1 MKFIILCSWL
11 KFLIKVLH
19 FNFLSIKKTKK
30 KKLSIIKSPKNYF
43 PLLKYLIKTNS
54 FNRYHS
60 PSILT
65 VKRSIKLV
73 VTLFSHSFKLVVT
86 LLSHSPACQICN
98 NIQHILNVFFFL
110 HIIEIEQ
117 EFFLHQPFRCMYCLP
132 PIGWKRL
139 HEWGR
144 RKGQLIIKN
153 ESC

>member
-1 MKFIILCSWL
+1 MRKTTELSELENSKILCFEMKFIILCSWL

-98 NIQHILNVFFFL
+98 NIQHILNVFFFFTHNRNWTGIFPASTL
-110 HIIEIEQ
+110 
-117 EFFLHQPFRCMYCLP
+117 
-132 PIGWKRL
+132 
-139 HEWGR
+139 
-144 RKGQLIIKN
+144 
-153 ESC
+153 